1 MYRRHLK
8 VSFHID
14 KTNNLFFEKWIPFLM
29 FNIMYFS
36 IIYYNIV
43 IWVVKLF
50 SV

>member
-1 MYRRHLK
+1 MYRRHPK

-14 KTNNLFFEKWIPFLM
+14 KTNNIFFKKLILFLM
-29 FNIMYFS
+29 FKIMYFS
-36 IIYYNIV
+36 IFYYNIL